1 MLDVTHMYYV
11 VDRVVEER
19 LRQFDKF
26 GEQNHPD
33 GTLDNR
39 ATHARA
45 DGAKA
50 VCAAASA
57 LGTLSWSD
65 ILVEEIAE
73 ALAET
78 DPVKL
83 EAELIQVAA
92 VAVAWVEAIRRRPV
106 RRDAPPEAASAP
118 AEGG

>member
-26 GEQNHPD
+26 GEQNCSD
-33 GTLDNR
+33 GTSLS
-39 ATHARA
+39 AGGSAFA
-45 DGAKA
+45 AKV
-50 VCAAASA
+50 VCERQAAA
-57 LGTLSWSD
+57 GTLTWRS
-65 ILVEEIAE
+65 ILDEEVAE
-73 ALAET
+73 AFAET
-78 DPVKL
+78 DPEKL

-106 RRDAPPEAASAP
+106 RRDALPEAASAP